1 MARQREAEQRSNT
14 PVETPE
20 TRERIVAA
28 AEDLLR
34 RHGPAKTTVTD
45 VARSLGMSHANVY
58 RHFASKTALQEA
70 VAERWLARISE
81 PLARIVSG
89 SGNAEEKLSAWV
101 NGLIRA
107 KRHKVLDDP
116 ELFATYHA
124 LTESAR
130 AVVDHHVEE
139 LCSQIRTILQQGVH
153 EGAFRINDLEGA
165 AQVMLNSTMRFHHP
179 HFVSQTPAEHRNL
192 EKQVEQTLSVLMA
205 GLRSGVI

>member
-1 MARQREAEQRSNT
+1 MARQRETEQRINT
-14 PVETPE
+14 PIEIPQ

-28 AEDLLR
+28 AEELLR

-58 RHFASKTALQEA
+58 RYFASKTALQEA

-81 PLARIVSG
+81 PLSRVASG
-89 SGNAEEKLSAWV
+89 SGSAEEKLSAWV
-101 NGLIRA
+101 HGLIRA
-107 KRHKVLDDP
+107 KWRKVLDDP

-124 LTESAR
+124 LAESAR

-139 LCSQIRTILQQGVH
+139 LCSQIHTILQQGVN
-153 EGAFRINDLEGA
+153 EGVFRINDLGGA
-165 AQVMLNSTMRFHHP
+165 AQVILNSTMRFHHP
-179 HFVSQTPAEHRNL
+179 HFVSQTPAEYCNL
-192 EKQVEQTLSVLMA
+192 EKQAEQMLSVLMA